1 MPSRT
6 DGAGQ
11 VPQSGAQPGVFTDPY
26 RAYNF
31 KLIVQGVTEGHFT
44 ECSGLGMKV
53 EVIKYREG
61 GTGQVVHC
69 IPGRVEYADISLSY
83 GLTSSRE
90 LFDWFMTAANG
101 SVTRKNVSIL
111 MLDSAGVSEVMR
123 WDLFNAWPSEWRGS
137 LLSALD
143 HEVAIESLTLV
154 YETLQ
159 RA

>member
-6 DGAGQ
+6 DGAAPAQ
-11 VPQSGAQPGVFTDPY
+11 QPGAQPGTLVEPY

-44 ECSGLGMKV
+44 ECTGLGMKV

-69 IPGRVEYADISLSY
+69 IPGRVEYADVSLKY
-83 GLTSSRE
+83 GLTQSRE
-90 LFDWFMTAANG
+90 LFDWFMTAVNG
-101 SVTRKNVSIL
+101 RVTRKNVSIV
-111 MLDSAGVSEVMR
+111 MLDSSGVTEVMR

-137 LLSALD
+137 MLNALEHD
-143 HEVAIESLTLV
+143 MAIETVTLV
-154 YETLQ
+154 FETLQ

>member
-1 MPSRT
+1 MPSPT
-6 DGAGQ
+6 DRAPAA
-11 VPQSGAQPGVFTDPY
+11 PQSGAQPGTFVDPY

-31 KLIVQGVTEGHFT
+31 KLVVQGVTEGHFT

-83 GLTSSRE
+83 GLTNSRE

-101 SVTRKNVSIL
+101 AVARKNVSIV
-111 MLDSAGVSEVMR
+111 MLDSSGATEVMR

-137 LLSALD
+137 MLDALEQ
-143 HEVAIESLTLV
+143 EVAIESLTLV
-154 YETLQ
+154 FETLQ